1 MPSLTGIDLGA
12 RVVAKLTRRLLPF
25 LFLLYIV
32 AYLDRINVGFA
43 ALQMKGQLGFSD
55 EVYGLGAGIFF
66 AGYFFFQVPSNL
78 ALARVGAR
86 KWIAVI
92 MVVWG
97 IISASMIFVASP
109 RGFYLLRFLLGAA
122 EAGFFPGMI
131 LYLRRWFPSA
141 ARARAVA
148 LFMTAA
154 PLAGVIGGPLSGLLL
169 GVHGAHLDGMA
180 MAVSDRGSAGGR
192 CWAGLCSPILPT
204 GQRSRPGLPKDER
217 SWLVAQLAR
226 EETPHPRASSHAF
239 AAFTSARVWILV
251 VVYLGETTA
260 AYGIGLWLPSLLRNV
275 SGTSNFVVGLLSAIP
290 YLATMVAM
298 VLVATHSDR
307 TGERKWHLAGSAFA
321 CAIGLGCAAYSTSTT
336 ADVVFL
342 SVTLMAA
349 FSMNGP
355 FWATTTE
362 MLSETSAAAGIALIN
377 SFGNLGGFLG
387 PYTIGLVLHLDGKLS
402 RRSADGRGAA
412 GRERRAGASGLR
424 RAILARRPFRHRN
437 HRGSAPLTGA
447 RP

>member
-1 MPSLTGIDLGA
+1 MPSLTAIDLGA

-78 ALARVGAR
+78 ALARFGAR

-92 MVVWG
+92 MVMWG
-97 IISASMIFVASP
+97 IISACMIFVESP

-131 LYLRRWFPSA
+131 LYLRQWFPSA
-141 ARARAVA
+141 ARARAIA

-154 PLAGVIGGPLSGLLL
+154 PLAGVIGGPISGLLL
-169 GVHGAHLDGMA
+169 GVQRGHLMG
-180 MAVSDRGSAGGR
+180 
-192 CWAGLCSPILPT
+192 WQWLFLIE
-204 GQRSRPGLPKDER
+204 GLPAVLLGGVVLIFLTDRPEIATWLTDEQR
-217 SWLVAQLAR
+217 AWLVEQLAG
-226 EETPHPRASSHAF
+226 EETPQLRTPQPQTSSSVF
-239 AAFTSARVWILV
+239 SALTQGRVWMLV
-251 VVYLGETTA
+251 VVYLGVTTT
-260 AYGIGLWLPSLLRNV
+260 AYGIGLWLPSLLRSA
-275 SGTSNFVVGLLSAIP
+275 SGRSNLVIGLLSAIP
-290 YLATMVAM
+290 YLATMLSM
-298 VLVATHSDR
+298 VLVGISSDR
-307 TGERKWHLAGSAFA
+307 TGDRKWHLAGSAFA
-321 CAIGLGCAAYSTSTT
+321 CSIALGCAAYSSSTT

-362 MLSETSAAAGIALIN
+362 MLTETSAAAGIAVIN
-377 SFGNLGGFLG
+377 SLGNLGGFLG
-387 PYTIGLVLHLDGKLS
+387 PYTIGLIRTWTGSFRGGLLAVGALLAVSGVLALLS
-402 RRSADGRGAA
+402 YSRAPKIASA
-412 GRERRAGASGLR
+412 
-424 RAILARRPFRHRN
+424 
-437 HRGSAPLTGA
+437 SAP
-447 RP
+447 

>member
-1 MPSLTGIDLGA
+1 MPSLTGIDPGA
-12 RVVAKLTRRLLPF
+12 NVVAKLTRRLLPF

-55 EVYGLGAGIFF
+55 KVYGLGAGIFF
-66 AGYFFFQVPSNL
+66 AGYFLFQVPSNL
-78 ALARVGAR
+78 ALARFGAR
-86 KWIAVI
+86 RWIAVI

-97 IISASMIFVASP
+97 VVSASMILVGTP
-109 RGFYLLRFLLGAA
+109 RSFYLLRFLLGVA

-141 ARARAVA
+141 ARARAIA

-154 PLAGVIGGPLSGLLL
+154 PLAGVIGGPISGLLL
-169 GVHGAHLDGMA
+169 GVQRGHLMG
-180 MAVSDRGSAGGR
+180 
-192 CWAGLCSPILPT
+192 WQWLFLIE
-204 GQRSRPGLPKDER
+204 GLPAILLGGVVLVFLTDRPEIATWLSEEQR
-217 SWLVAQLAR
+217 SWLVEQLAH
-226 EETPHPRASSHAF
+226 EERPQPQASSSVFSAL
-239 AAFTSARVWILV
+239 AEARVWMLV
-251 VVYLGETTA
+251 VVYLGVTTA

-290 YLATMVAM
+290 YLATMLGM
-298 VLVATHSDR
+298 VLVAAHSDR
-307 TGERKWHLAGSAFA
+307 TRERKWHLAGSAFVCSIA
-321 CAIGLGCAAYSTSTT
+321 LGCAAYSTSTT

-355 FWATTTE
+355 FWATSTE
-362 MLSETSAAAGIALIN
+362 MLTETSAAAGIALIN

-387 PYTIGLVLHLDGKLS
+387 PYTIGLVRTWTGS
-402 RRSADGRGAA
+402 FRGGLLAV
-412 GRERRAGASGLR
+412 GALLAVSGT
-424 RAILARRPFRHRN
+424 LALLAYRKDP
-437 HRGSAPLTGA
+437 SKV
-447 RP
+447 

>member
-12 RVVAKLTRRLLPF
+12 QVVAKLTRRLLPF

-78 ALARVGAR
+78 ALAKFGAR

-97 IISASMIFVASP
+97 VISASMILVASP

-131 LYLRRWFPSA
+131 LYLRCWFPTA
-141 ARARAVA
+141 ARARAIA

-154 PLAGVIGGPLSGLLL
+154 PLAGVVGGPISGMLL
-169 GVHGAHLDGMA
+169 GVQGAHL
-180 MAVSDRGSAGGR
+180 AG
-192 CWAGLCSPILPT
+192 WQWLFLIE
-204 GQRSRPGLPKDER
+204 GLPAVLLGGVVLIFLTDRPQIATWLSDEQR
-217 SWLVAQLAR
+217 SWLVEQLAS
-226 EETPHPRASSHAF
+226 EEMPHPRSKRSVFSVLAQ
-239 AAFTSARVWILV
+239 ARVWMLV
-251 VVYLGETTA
+251 VVYLGVTTS
-260 AYGIGLWLPSLLRNV
+260 AYGIGLWLPSLLRSA
-275 SGTSNFVVGLLSAIP
+275 SGTSNVVVGFLSAIP
-290 YLATMVAM
+290 YLATMIAM
-298 VLVATHSDR
+298 VLVASHSDR
-307 TGERKWHLAGSAFA
+307 TRERKWHLAGSAFA
-321 CAIGLGCAAYSTSTT
+321 CSLALACAAYSNSTT
-336 ADVVFL
+336 ADVIFL
-342 SVTLMAA
+342 SVTLMGA

-362 MLSETSAAAGIALIN
+362 MLGETSAAAGIALIN
-377 SFGNLGGFLG
+377 SLGNLGGFLG
-387 PYTIGLVLHLDGKLS
+387 PYTIGLIRTWTGSFRGGLLAVGALLAVSGVLALLS
-402 RRSADGRGAA
+402 YGRV
-412 GRERRAGASGLR
+412 S
-424 RAILARRPFRHRN
+424 PKPDTT
-437 HRGSAPLTGA
+437 SP
-447 RP
+447 

>member
-1 MPSLTGIDLGA
+1 MQSLTGIDPGVN
-12 RVVAKLTRRLLPF
+12 VVAKLTRRLLPF

-55 EVYGLGAGIFF
+55 KVYGLGAGIFF
-66 AGYFFFQVPSNL
+66 AGYFLFQVPSNL
-78 ALARVGAR
+78 ALARFGAR
-86 KWIAVI
+86 RWIAVI

-97 IISASMIFVASP
+97 VISASMIFVGTP
-109 RGFYLLRFLLGAA
+109 RSFYLLRFLLGVA

-141 ARARAVA
+141 ARARAIA

-154 PLAGVIGGPLSGLLL
+154 PLAGVIGGPISGLLL
-169 GVHGAHLDGMA
+169 GVQRGHLMG
-180 MAVSDRGSAGGR
+180 
-192 CWAGLCSPILPT
+192 WQWLFLIE
-204 GQRSRPGLPKDER
+204 GLPAILLGGVVLVFLTDRPEIATWLSEEQR
-217 SWLVAQLAR
+217 SWLVEQLAH
-226 EETPHPRASSHAF
+226 EERPQPRASSSVFSAL
-239 AAFTSARVWILV
+239 AEARVWMLV
-251 VVYLGETTA
+251 VVYLGVTTA

-290 YLATMVAM
+290 YLATMLGM
-298 VLVATHSDR
+298 VLVAAHSDR
-307 TGERKWHLAGSAFA
+307 TRERKWHLAGSAFA
-321 CAIGLGCAAYSTSTT
+321 CSIALGCAAYSTSTT

-355 FWATTTE
+355 FWATSTE
-362 MLSETSAAAGIALIN
+362 MLTETSAAAGIALIN

-387 PYTIGLVLHLDGKLS
+387 PYTIGLVRTWTGSFRGGLLAVGALLAVSGTLALLAYGK
-402 RRSADGRGAA
+402 
-412 GRERRAGASGLR
+412 
-424 RAILARRPFRHRN
+424 
-437 HRGSAPLTGA
+437 GSE
-447 RP
+447 

>member
-12 RVVAKLTRRLLPF
+12 KVVAKLTRRLLPF

-43 ALQMKGQLGFSD
+43 ALQMKGQLGLSD

-78 ALARVGAR
+78 ALARFGAR

-97 IISASMIFVASP
+97 LVSGSMIFVGSP

-131 LYLRRWFPSA
+131 LYLKRWFPSG
-141 ARARAVA
+141 ARASAIA

-154 PLAGVIGGPLSGLLL
+154 PLAGVVGGPISGVLL
-169 GVHGAHLDGMA
+169 GVEWGHLRGWQWLFVLESLPA
-180 MAVSDRGSAGGR
+180 IVLGGVVLIYLTDRPEIAR
-192 CWAGLCSPILPT
+192 WLT
-204 GQRSRPGLPKDER
+204 TEER
-217 SWLVAQLAR
+217 AWLVDQLAQ
-226 EETPHPRASSHAF
+226 EDSPHPRTSSGVFSAL
-239 AAFTSARVWILV
+239 TQARVWMLV
-251 VVYLGETTA
+251 VVYIGVTTA
-260 AYGIGLWLPSLLRNV
+260 AYGIGLWLPSLLSNA
-275 SGTSNFVVGLLSAIP
+275 SGNSNFVIGLLSAIP
-290 YLATMVAM
+290 YLATVVAM
-298 VLVATHSDR
+298 VLVGAHSDR
-307 TGERKWHLAGSAFA
+307 TRERKWHLAGSAFA
-321 CAIGLGCAAYSTSTT
+321 CAIGLCCAAFSNSTT
-336 ADVVFL
+336 ADVIFL

-349 FSMNGP
+349 FSMNAP

-362 MLSETSAAAGIALIN
+362 MLSDTSAAAGIALIN

-387 PYTIGLVLHLDGKLS
+387 PYIIGLVRTWTGSFRAGLLVVAAVLTLSGVLALCAYGKGTHKAKLS
-402 RRSADGRGAA
+402 T
-412 GRERRAGASGLR
+412 
-424 RAILARRPFRHRN
+424 P
-437 HRGSAPLTGA
+437 
-447 RP
+447 

>member
-1 MPSLTGIDLGA
+1 MPSLTEVDLGA
-12 RVVAKLTRRLLPF
+12 KVVAKLTRRLLPF

-78 ALARVGAR
+78 ALARFGAR
-86 KWIAVI
+86 NWIAVI

-97 IISASMIFVASP
+97 VISASMIFVGSP

-131 LYLRRWFPSA
+131 LYLKRWFPSA
-141 ARARAVA
+141 ARARAIA

-154 PLAGVIGGPLSGLLL
+154 PLAGIVGGPLSGLLL
-169 GVHGAHLDGMA
+169 GVRWGHLMGWQWLF
-180 MAVSDRGSAGGR
+180 V
-192 CWAGLCSPILPT
+192 IE
-204 GQRSRPGLPKDER
+204 GLPAIVLGGVVLAYLTDRPEIATWLSNEER
-217 SWLVAQLAR
+217 TWLVEQLAQEDR
-226 EETPHPRASSHAF
+226 PHPRASTHVF
-239 AAFTSARVWILV
+239 AALAQARVWMLV

-260 AYGIGLWLPSLLRNV
+260 AYGVGLWLPSLLRNA
-275 SGTSNFVVGLLSAIP
+275 SGNSNFVVGLLSAIP
-290 YLATMVAM
+290 YLATMIAM
-298 VLVATHSDR
+298 VVVATHSDR
-307 TGERKWHLAGSAFA
+307 TSERKWHLAGSAFA
-321 CAIGLGCAAYSTSTT
+321 CAIGLGCAAYSSSTT

-342 SVTLMAA
+342 SLTLMAA

-387 PYTIGLVLHLDGKLS
+387 PYTIGLVRTWTGSFRGGLLVVGVVLAVSGVLALLAYGKHS
-402 RRSADGRGAA
+402 QEARSA
-412 GRERRAGASGLR
+412 
-424 RAILARRPFRHRN
+424 
-437 HRGSAPLTGA
+437 
-447 RP
+447 

>member
-1 MPSLTGIDLGA
+1 
-12 RVVAKLTRRLLPF
+12 LLPF

-66 AGYFFFQVPSNL
+66 AGYFLFQVPSNL
-78 ALARVGAR
+78 ALSRFGAR

-97 IISASMIFVASP
+97 IISGAMIFVATP
-109 RGFYLLRFLLGAA
+109 RDFYLLRFLLGVA

-169 GVHGAHLDGMA
+169 GVRSAHLMGWQWLFLIEA
-180 MAVSDRGSAGGR
+180 LPAVVLGGVVLVYLTDQPEIAT
-192 CWAGLCSPILPT
+192 WLTAE
-204 GQRSRPGLPKDER
+204 ER
-217 SWLVAQLAR
+217 AWLVAQLAQ
-226 EETPHPRASSHAF
+226 EEKPHPRSSTNVF
-239 AAFTSARVWILV
+239 AAFADPRVWLLII
-251 VVYLGETTA
+251 VYLGETTA
-260 AYGIGLWLPSLLRNV
+260 AYGIALWLPSLLRNV
-275 SGTSNFVVGLLSAIP
+275 SGNSNFVVGLLSAIP

-307 TGERKWHLAGSAFA
+307 TRERKWHLAGSAFA
-321 CAIGLGCAAYSTSTT
+321 CAIGLGLAAYSSSTT

-342 SVTLMAA
+342 SLTLMAA

-362 MLSETSAAAGIALIN
+362 MLNATSAAAGIALIN

-387 PYTIGLVLHLDGKLS
+387 PYTIGLIRTWTGSFRGGLLAVAALLAVSGTLALLAYGKNPDNPCGADTPV
-402 RRSADGRGAA
+402 RRS
-412 GRERRAGASGLR
+412 
-424 RAILARRPFRHRN
+424 
-437 HRGSAPLTGA
+437 
-447 RP
+447 

>member
-1 MPSLTGIDLGA
+1 MQSLTGIDLGA
-12 RVVAKLTRRLLPF
+12 QVVAKLTRRLLPF

-78 ALARVGAR
+78 ALARFGAR

-97 IISASMIFVASP
+97 VISASMIFVATP

-131 LYLRRWFPSA
+131 LYLRCWFPTA
-141 ARARAVA
+141 ARARAIA

-154 PLAGVIGGPLSGLLL
+154 PLAGVVGGPISGLLL
-169 GVHGAHLDGMA
+169 GVQGAHL
-180 MAVSDRGSAGGR
+180 AG
-192 CWAGLCSPILPT
+192 WQWLFLIE
-204 GQRSRPGLPKDER
+204 GLPAILLGGVVLIFLTDRPQIATWLSDEQR
-217 SWLVAQLAR
+217 NWLIQQLAS
-226 EETPHPRASSHAF
+226 EEAPHSRGKSNIF
-239 AAFTSARVWILV
+239 SALAQVRVWMLV
-251 VVYLGETTA
+251 VVYLGVTTS
-260 AYGIGLWLPSLLRNV
+260 AYGIGLWLPTLLRGA
-275 SGTSNFVVGLLSAIP
+275 SGTSNLVVGFLSAIP

-298 VLVATHSDR
+298 VVVASHSDR
-307 TGERKWHLAGSAFA
+307 TRERKWHLAGSAFA
-321 CAIGLGCAAYSTSTT
+321 CSLALCCAAYSNSTT
-336 ADVVFL
+336 ADVIFL
-342 SVTLMAA
+342 SVTLMGA

-362 MLSETSAAAGIALIN
+362 MLGETSAAAGIALIN
-377 SFGNLGGFLG
+377 SLGNLGGFLG
-387 PYTIGLVLHLDGKLS
+387 PYTIGLIRTWTGSFRGGLLAVGALLAVSGVLALLS
-402 RRSADGRGAA
+402 YGNLPDQPDA
-412 GRERRAGASGLR
+412 
-424 RAILARRPFRHRN
+424 
-437 HRGSAPLTGA
+437 SAP
-447 RP
+447 